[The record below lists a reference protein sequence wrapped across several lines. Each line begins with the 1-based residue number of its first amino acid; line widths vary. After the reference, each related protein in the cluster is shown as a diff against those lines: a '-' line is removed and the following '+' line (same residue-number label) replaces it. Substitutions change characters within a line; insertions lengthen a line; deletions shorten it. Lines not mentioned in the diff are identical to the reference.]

1 MRVLNISFNRIASL
15 SALLLLTA
23 SVAYAQ
29 SATDSSAVAPPDTS
43 YARPAPDASAP
54 RGVNEAASSLSSG
67 WGSVEKPAV
76 APKPHKF
83 FPYTVRAGDSLGSLA
98 LYFGVPAADLARIN
112 RIHEDDELVSG
123 TTLKIPNPFEATHK
137 GLEAEV
143 DQLSEE
149 NRTARQKL
157 EQAEAQVLSLT
168 RSNSEL
174 TAENAARK
182 ESVKAMPWWR
192 GTALA
197 VGAAALLM
205 LGVTGLTLFEWWM
218 LRRRFLALSDL
229 SMSLS
234 RLDVKYKETIAKA
247 ELRMQQLYGRRRPAG
262 TPDNLLGTK
271 TPDEIEVERLSHELR
286 ETLER
291 HLEQLGVR
299 GRRTI
304 GARWREILGGEEE
317 PAPAPRPVPEIAPSP
332 ATLRRRL
339 KFHPLA
345 IWCCKSRH
353 SGSRRARSFATPMDL
368 SAAHRSAM
376 SS

>member
-1 MRVLNISFNRIASL
+1 MLSL
-15 SALLLLTA
+15 S
-23 SVAYAQ
+23 
-29 SATDSSAVAPPDTS
+29 
-43 YARPAPDASAP
+43 
-54 RGVNEAASSLSSG
+54 
-67 WGSVEKPAV
+67 
-76 APKPHKF
+76 
-83 FPYTVRAGDSLGSLA
+83 
-98 LYFGVPAADLARIN
+98 
-112 RIHEDDELVSG
+112 
-123 TTLKIPNPFEATHK
+123 
-137 GLEAEV
+137 
-143 DQLSEE
+143 
-149 NRTARQKL
+149 
-157 EQAEAQVLSLT
+157 

-174 TAENAARK
+174 TADNAARK
-182 ESVKAMPWWR
+182 ESVKSMPWWR

-205 LGVTGLTLFEWWM
+205 LGVTALTLFEWWM

-262 TPDNLLGTK
+262 APDNLLAK

-317 PAPAPRPVPEIAPSP
+317 PAPAPRPY
-332 ATLRRRL
+332 RR
-339 KFHPLA
+339 
-345 IWCCKSRH
+345 
-353 SGSRRARSFATPMDL
+353 
-368 SAAHRSAM
+368 
-376 SS
+376 

>member
-1 MRVLNISFNRIASL
+1 MRVLSICFNRIAPL
-15 SALLLLTA
+15 SALLLLTVSA
-23 SVAYAQ
+23 AYAQ
-29 SATDSSAVAPPDTS
+29 NATDSSSALAPPDAS
-43 YARPAPDASAP
+43 YARPAPSAP
-54 RGVNEAASSLSSG
+54 SPRALNEAAPSASYG
-67 WGSVEKPAV
+67 PGSDEKPAV
-76 APKPHKF
+76 TPKQPHKF
-83 FPYTVRAGDSLGSLA
+83 FPYTVRAGDSLGTVA
-98 LYFGVPAADLARIN
+98 QYFGVPATDLARIN
-112 RIHEDDELVSG
+112 RIHEEDDLVSG
-123 TTLKIPNPFEATHK
+123 TTLKIPNPFEAAHK
-137 GLEAEV
+137 SLEAEV
-143 DQLSEE
+143 DQLSGE
-149 NRTARQKL
+149 NRATRQKL
-157 EQAEAQVLSLT
+157 EQAEAQVLSLS

-174 TAENAARK
+174 TADNAARK

-299 GRRTI
+299 GRRSI
-304 GARWREILGGEEE
+304 SARWREVLGGEE
-317 PAPAPRPVPEIAPSP
+317 PAPEPRPY
-332 ATLRRRL
+332 RR
-339 KFHPLA
+339 
-345 IWCCKSRH
+345 
-353 SGSRRARSFATPMDL
+353 
-368 SAAHRSAM
+368 
-376 SS
+376 